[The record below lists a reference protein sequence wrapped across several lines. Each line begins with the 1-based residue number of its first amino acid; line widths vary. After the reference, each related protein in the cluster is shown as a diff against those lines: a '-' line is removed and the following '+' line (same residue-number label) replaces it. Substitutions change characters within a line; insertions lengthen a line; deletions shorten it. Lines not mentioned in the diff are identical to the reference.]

1 MDRHNFRPLGAIV
14 SAILCISCTHELR
27 EVNSAYDKN
36 IIGGDIKSV
45 EFIIPSFVDEGQ
57 DIQTKTVLTSQ
68 GFVWAEK
75 DTVGI
80 FPSKGNQIYYEM
92 SSGAGSSSAVF
103 DGGGWALKDE
113 YIYSSYYP
121 LKGDFYLDRK
131 SIPVTYSTEV
141 TQCGNNN
148 SEHLGANAFMFAPET
163 TVSNGKVTFKYWQL
177 GSVLKPR
184 VTLPAGTYTK
194 LVLST
199 EAPIFVVSGKYDL
212 TTGVDASS
220 PSATMPDFVPV
231 IVPNEDKSG
240 NQSLT
245 NCLSINLEDV
255 TFAAETELVAY
266 IMAAPVDV
274 SNIPITVT
282 IYSGDS
288 PKYRYE
294 YVRTSSFVAQTNHN
308 IRPNE
313 KGLMTVA
320 NNTES
325 ANAAFVAGE
334 TSLSLVGVEDNSVFD
349 LVLPATAE
357 PVNISMEANEGK
369 CTMNV
374 SYPHGQ
380 ISPEELNIIASNGS
394 EIVLKTP
401 TSTVTLDG
409 DREYTSVR
417 ASTASNTLIVNEN
430 ITIGTLYLEKGN
442 VKVYGEIMALNTD
455 DLEEGEHPTLFVYG
469 DIQGQIDD
477 DDVIVRKP
485 ITAVSLDKSTLE
497 LKPGDIV
504 QLNFTT
510 EPQNA
515 IFENVTWS
523 SSDGNVATVAED
535 GTVTAISAG
544 ECLITVDIDGKQA
557 TCMII
562 VTDLQSI
569 ISLSANGP
577 ANCYII
583 PQKGTYKFEAVQ
595 GNSYTPVGDVKG
607 VKVLWETF
615 GTTVVPSVAELIKP
629 DITYADNFITFST
642 NDNYKKGNA
651 VIAAYSDAN
660 CSEGNVL
667 WSWHIWLTDRPGD
680 IVHANNSGILMDR
693 NLGATSAGPNDG
705 SKTYGL
711 LYQWGR
717 KDPFIGS
724 STSPASSILAKTTIT
739 WPKVIC
745 PDNGSAEYDLVPNSG
760 SIEYA
765 TKHPTTLIY
774 RYSGRDW
781 EEQESFRKWVPYTKT
796 KYDPCPPGYRVPS
809 ISVWNS
815 AGFPDHNKIC
825 DEQSEYGVTIGE
837 PYCASNS
844 WYPGAGAYLFSYKIG
859 WYGDS
864 YLWSSDGSDGWGK
877 SYYTS
882 HSSLGTNG
890 YWGTFEMY
898 SALSVRCCKDENY
911 GKVSS
916 FAVDEKCTSVMKGAT
931 KQLTWTIKPDVFQDA
946 EIIWSSGNPNVA
958 TVSQKG
964 LITGV
969 SEGEAVITASVDGI
983 TENIYLLVGD
993 YPKGDIVFADDECK
1007 SVCVS
1012 CWDKDG
1018 DKELSYVEAG
1028 HVKEISTEFLWR
1040 HASIKSFDE
1049 FQYFVNCKSLT
1060 SYKHKSDG
1068 DYYADGVFEGMSDMV
1083 SITLPNGLITIGEN
1097 CFSGCHSLKS
1107 ITIPSSVSDMGYACF
1122 EYCRNLQT
1130 VMINATTPPTLHYYD
1145 TYYEVTRDDPHTFK
1159 DAPCK
1164 IYVPNSVLTQY
1175 NTSKD
1180 WSFYADKIYGW

>member
-68 GFVWAEK
+68 GFVWTEK

-325 ANAAFVAGE
+325 ANAAFAAGE

-349 LVLPATAE
+349 LVLPANTE

-374 SYPHGQ
+374 SYPDGQ

-417 ASTASNTLIVNEN
+417 ASTATNTLIVNEN

-477 DDVIVRKP
+477 DDVIVRIP
-485 ITAVSLDKSTLE
+485 ITAVSLDKSALE
-497 LKPGDIV
+497 LKSDDIV

-544 ECLITVDIDGKQA
+544 ECLITVDIDGNQAFCTVTVNNPGPEYVDLGLSVKWA
-557 TCMII
+557 TC
-562 VTDLQSI
+562 
-569 ISLSANGP
+569 
-577 ANCYII
+577 
-583 PQKGTYKFEAVQ
+583 
-595 GNSYTPVGDVKG
+595 
-607 VKVLWETF
+607 
-615 GTTVVPSVAELIKP
+615 
-629 DITYADNFITFST
+629 
-642 NDNYKKGNA
+642 
-651 VIAAYSDAN
+651 
-660 CSEGNVL
+660 
-667 WSWHIWLTDRPGD
+667 
-680 IVHANNSGILMDR
+680 
-693 NLGATSAGPNDG
+693 NLGA
-705 SKTYGL
+705 SK
-711 LYQWGR
+711 QE
-717 KDPFIGS
+717 
-724 STSPASSILAKTTIT
+724 
-739 WPKVIC
+739 
-745 PDNGSAEYDLVPNSG
+745 EY
-760 SIEYA
+760 
-765 TKHPTTLIY
+765 
-774 RYSGRDW
+774 
-781 EEQESFRKWVPYTKT
+781 
-796 KYDPCPPGYRVPS
+796 
-809 ISVWNS
+809 
-815 AGFPDHNKIC
+815 
-825 DEQSEYGVTIGE
+825 
-837 PYCASNS
+837 
-844 WYPGAGAYLFSYKIG
+844 
-859 WYGDS
+859 
-864 YLWSSDGSDGWGK
+864 
-877 SYYTS
+877 
-882 HSSLGTNG
+882 
-890 YWGTFEMY
+890 
-898 SALSVRCCKDENY
+898 
-911 GKVSS
+911 
-916 FAVDEKCTSVMKGAT
+916 
-931 KQLTWTIKPDVFQDA
+931 
-946 EIIWSSGNPNVA
+946 
-958 TVSQKG
+958 
-964 LITGV
+964 
-969 SEGEAVITASVDGI
+969 
-983 TENIYLLVGD
+983 
-993 YPKGDIVFADDECK
+993 
-1007 SVCVS
+1007 
-1012 CWDKDG
+1012 
-1018 DKELSYVEAG
+1018 
-1028 HVKEISTEFLWR
+1028 
-1040 HASIKSFDE
+1040 
-1049 FQYFVNCKSLT
+1049 
-1060 SYKHKSDG
+1060 G
-1068 DYYADGVFEGMSDMV
+1068 DYYAW
-1083 SITLPNGLITIGEN
+1083 GETEPHYE
-1097 CFSGCHSLKS
+1097 S
-1107 ITIPSSVSDMGYACF
+1107 GYAQEDPQSHWKSGF
-1122 EYCRNLQT
+1122 
-1130 VMINATTPPTLHYYD
+1130 AT
-1145 TYYEVTRDDPHTFK
+1145 
-1159 DAPCK
+1159 
-1164 IYVPNSVLTQY
+1164 
-1175 NTSKD
+1175 
-1180 WSFYADKIYGW
+1180 